1 MTNLMKKDQKF
12 QWTEQCEEAF
22 QTLKERLTTAPIL
35 TLLDSTFEYLV
46 YSDASKDALGKY
58 RANIRGLQVYSNL
71 WIFLYGYGMTYPWT
85 LFWRALGIELLRS
98 KSFHPATDGQTEH
111 MNRTLKDMLQA
122 VALDRQGS
130 LDEFLDMVEFS
141 YNNSYQA
148 SIQMAPF
155 KALYGRRCRSPS
167 YTDLKRRPDE
177 FTVGDYVLL
186 KVSPMKG
193 VIRFGKKGKL
203 SPKFIGPY
211 DVTVKLKRYVPDKS
225 HVLDPEPLD
234 IDENLSF
241 EEKPIEILNSKLRS
255 TRRKDIKMV
264 KVLWSN
270 QRTQEA
276 TWETEDSMPKKYSH
290 LFHDVSEL
298 RGRH

>member
-1 MTNLMKKDQKF
+1 M
-12 QWTEQCEEAF
+12 
-22 QTLKERLTTAPIL
+22 
-35 TLLDSTFEYLV
+35 
-46 YSDASKDALGKY
+46 
-58 RANIRGLQVYSNL
+58 
-71 WIFLYGYGMTYPWT
+71 
-85 LFWRALGIELLRS
+85 
-98 KSFHPATDGQTEH
+98 
-111 MNRTLKDMLQA
+111 
-122 VALDRQGS
+122 
-130 LDEFLDMVEFS
+130 
-141 YNNSYQA
+141 
-148 SIQMAPF
+148 
-155 KALYGRRCRSPS
+155 
-167 YTDLKRRPDE
+167 
-177 FTVGDYVLL
+177 LL

-211 DVTVKLKRYVPDKS
+211 DVTVKVGMFIYRLASPNELVNVHNVFYISQLKRYVPDKS